1 MTKTYLESLS
11 SKPLIKVELVCLG
24 NICRS
29 PLAAAALHNK
39 DLAINPARFAVS
51 SSGTSGWNDGQ
62 GANPN
67 SIKVWE
73 GAGYSYQH
81 TSSQFSARSFA
92 EIDLILAMDL
102 TNRANIL
109 NAAQS
114 DQQRE
119 KVFMLRS
126 FDPLLTHIDPTSPEG
141 DQLQIPD
148 PWGESILAYQE
159 VFVMIES
166 AIDGLISRYK

>member
-1 MTKTYLESLS
+1 MENSYLQTLI
-11 SKPLIKVELVCLG
+11 SKPIISVELVCLG

-39 DLAINPARFAVS
+39 DLISSPTKFAVS

-81 TSSQFSARSFA
+81 TSRQFSARSFA

-126 FDPLLTHIDPTSPEG
+126 FDPLLAHIDPTSPEG

-148 PWGESILAYQE
+148 PWGESILAYQDI
-159 VFVMIES
+159 FAMIES
-166 AIDGLISRYK
+166 ATDGLISRYK